1 MKSFKIRADFHILL
15 VLVLGLDSFPLDFR
29 IEGEDEKNP
38 APVTFYRLS
47 A

>member
-1 MKSFKIRADFHILL
+1 MKSFKIRADFHI